1 MLSTVLDEKSIAAA
15 LDAASIFNT
24 SPGFRAVAVSELV
37 LVFDFTHVGFVIGVT
52 VFTSVLVTNLI
63 VILYSPI
70 YPQLK
75 LS

>member
-24 SPGFRAVAVSELV
+24 SPAVNGVAVSELG

-52 VFTSVLVTNLI
+52 IFTSVLVTILI